1 MMNLTLLLVTLAVGD
16 ATEQKNTYTVNT
28 TESTIQWFGGN
39 AVGKTHEGTLSFAS
53 STLEVSG
60 GKVTGGNLSVDMNSM
75 TNTDLSGGMAD
86 KLVGHLKSDDFFSVE
101 SFPTANLVIKKIGKG
116 DNGAAQITA
125 SLTIKGKTEEVTFP
139 AIVKIDGDNLIASA
153 ELTFDRSKFDVRY
166 GSDSFFD
173 NLGDKAIKNEIK
185 VTVNVKAT
193 KGTGI

>member
-1 MMNLTLLLVTLAVGD
+1 MMNLTLLLVTLAIGD
-16 ATEQKNTYTVNT
+16 GADQKNTYTVNT

-39 AVGKTHEGTLSFAS
+39 VVGKTHEGTLTFGP

-101 SFPTANLVIKKIGKG
+101 SFPTAGLVIKKIGKG

-139 AIVKIDGDNLIASA
+139 AVVKIDGDNLMASA

-185 VTVNVKAT
+185 VAVNVKAT